1 MSDLQMRVSDA
12 DRERGARKLQEAFM
26 EGRLTQLELEDRL
39 ELALTARTYGDLAGL
54 TADLPA
60 DGPAVDGPV
69 VDEVVELESKNGHIK
84 RSGDW
89 AVPRR
94 LRVAS
99 KYGSVEL
106 DLSEAVI
113 SHPVVEIHL
122 DLKYGSA
129 KIVLPDGAAADID
142 RFRTEW
148 GNTVTSEVPGRPQPG
163 ALYLVVSG
171 EAKYGSLAIRYPR
184 KRWFTH

>member
-1 MSDLQMRVSDA
+1 MRVSDE
-12 DRERGARKLQEAFM
+12 DRERSARRLQQAFT

-54 TADLPA
+54 IEDLPA
-60 DGPAVDGPV
+60 DTPPAEDV
-69 VDEVVELESKNGHIK
+69 VNLESKNGHIK

-89 AVPRR
+89 SVPRR
-94 LRVAS
+94 LGVES

-113 SHPVVEIHL
+113 PHEVVEIHL

-129 KIVLPDGAAADID
+129 KIVLPEGGAADVN
-142 RFRTEW
+142 RFRP
-148 GNTVTSEVPGRPQPG
+148 GYGSVTCDVSGRARPGSV
-163 ALYLVVSG
+163 YVVVSG
-171 EAKYGSLAIRYPR
+171 ESKYGGLTIRYPR